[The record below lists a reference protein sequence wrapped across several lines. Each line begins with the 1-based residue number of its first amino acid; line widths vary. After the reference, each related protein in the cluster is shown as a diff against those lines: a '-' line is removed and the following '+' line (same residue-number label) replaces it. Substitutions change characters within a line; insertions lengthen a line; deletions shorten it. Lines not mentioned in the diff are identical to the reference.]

1 MISTK
6 IPRKKSAAKGKND
19 MKIKKS
25 DFLKMIKEETEKA
38 LNEQQKLPS
47 NFQVRMKVAGV
58 PVSKEGVIDQVAVK
72 LGIDPLAS
80 IETGYSA
87 GRSDGRKPFE
97 ANENDFSRVSI
108 IPAVSKKYPK
118 GSPLSSFLYKIDR
131 EDLEELQ
138 QGFKMLASARAV
150 SQDPDGMGVTQGSGR
165 TDAIPAQVAQIKKVA
180 DNIKQ
185 KAVDEF
191 FDYRKAAVGM
201 IARTNEP
208 GSTALAAQNRSRV
221 MHHLEMQNKL
231 HAAVAD
237 AQADNY
243 YATQNKYSDPYRK
256 LRGPKYKFTVAD
268 VEKYARNAGGRFAKA
283 HKAGEKRR
291 AQQHAAMIAQ
301 DKKKELEKQKAAQR
315 RDKENQ
321 LQNMAPAPSTR
332 TGTRVQEEINS
343 IFERYFVKNLLESDA
358 FAHKSPY
365 DQASINMLAVE
376 LNRTAQAG
384 IPNGLEM
391 DITRV
396 LGDEFAEAKTSYIND
411 LNFRKQVDNKAA
423 AAARRRLKKAGK
435 AGETISIVDAGEPP
449 KKKKLNVTTKTQDQG
464 RMLRRSGANIP
475 STINRVPRG
484 IQESFGQIV
493 ADEVNKAVSQI
504 PEVKLAL
511 QVISEQDANDPLVK
525 QITDMVSKYGRQI
538 GLDLLTKMK
547 ERSETSSEEGIT
559 NLEAAI
565 ADEMENMGIGVGT
578 ETA

>member
-1 MISTK
+1 
-6 IPRKKSAAKGKND
+6 
-19 MKIKKS
+19 
-25 DFLKMIKEETEKA
+25 MIKEEIEKA
-38 LNEQQKLPS
+38 LNEQQKLPPG
-47 NFQVRMKVAGV
+47 FKIKMTVAGV

-97 ANENDFSRVSI
+97 ASENDFSRVAV
-108 IPAVSKKYPK
+108 IPAVSEEYPK

-131 EDLEELQ
+131 EDLEDLQ

-165 TDAIPAQVAQIKKVA
+165 TDAIPAQVAQIKKVV

-191 FDYRKAAVGM
+191 FDYRRAAVGM
-201 IARTNEP
+201 IARTNGP
-208 GSTALAAQNRSRV
+208 GSTALVAQNRSRV

-231 HAAVAD
+231 HAALAD
-237 AQADNY
+237 AQGDNY
-243 YATQNKYSDPYRK
+243 YATQNRYSDPYRK
-256 LRGPKYKFTVAD
+256 LRGAEYKFTVAD
-268 VEKYARNAGGRFAKA
+268 VEKFVRNTGGRFAKA
-283 HKAGEKRR
+283 LKAGEKRR

-301 DKKKELEKQKAAQR
+301 DKKKELEKQKAAQK

-321 LQNMAPAPSTR
+321 LQKMAPAPSTR
-332 TGTRVQEEINS
+332 TGTRVQEEVNS
-343 IFERYFVKNLLESDA
+343 IFERYFVKNLLEGDA

-365 DQASINMLAVE
+365 DQAGINMLAAE

-384 IPNGLEM
+384 MSDGLEM

-396 LGDEFAEAKTSYIND
+396 LGDEFAEAKASYIND
-411 LNFRKQVDNKAA
+411 LNFRKQVDNLAA
-423 AAARRRLKKAGK
+423 AAAGERLKKAGK

-449 KKKKLNVTTKTQDQG
+449 KKKNLNVTTKAQDQG
-464 RMLRRSGANIP
+464 RILRRSGANIP

-493 ADEVNKAVSQI
+493 ADEVNKAVAQI
-504 PEVKLAL
+504 PEVRLAL
-511 QVISEQDANDPLVK
+511 QVISEQDADDNLVK
-525 QITDMVSKYGRQI
+525 QIAAMVSEYGRKV
-538 GLDLLTKMK
+538 GLELVAKMK

-565 ADEMENMGIGVGT
+565 ADEMENMGIGAPT